1 MPGRLRRRAGSAAA
15 ADDEGPFVSF
25 TDLFI
30 GILFMFL
37 ILVAALML
45 MHQQVVQKVET
56 IQPLRPKVDARPKPV
71 PDQPAFRLGIV
82 FNVYQRS
89 AEFDGGG
96 WMYSRTVR
104 VFRSPDGRCI
114 NTVWRR
120 SNLSTAWMAP
130 TAPEDIPTDAQR
142 EILGKFEPCGLSA
155 SGDHWESA
163 SETGQLKRITPYLY
177 SGSVVLHKKEG
188 DEKLEMQY
196 RVLGVYDDD
205 FRQPASLAKP
215 G

>member
-1 MPGRLRRRAGSAAA
+1 MSVRLRRAPSPAPAE
-15 ADDEGPFVSF
+15 DGPFVSF

-45 MHQQVVQKVET
+45 MHQDVVRKEKVET
-56 IQPLRPKVDARPKPV
+56 IQPTPVKVDPAPK

-82 FNVYQRS
+82 FNIYQRS

-104 VFRSPDGRCI
+104 VFRSPDGHCI
-114 NTVWRR
+114 NTVWKR
-120 SNLSTAWMAP
+120 SNLSTAWMVP

-155 SGDHWESA
+155 SSDNWESP
-163 SETGQLKRITPYLY
+163 SEAGQLKRITPYLY

-196 RVLGVYDDD
+196 RVLGVYDDY

>member
-1 MPGRLRRRAGSAAA
+1 MPARLRRGPNITEPAG
-15 ADDEGPFVSF
+15 DEGPFASF

-30 GILFMFL
+30 GILFLFL

-45 MHQQVVQKVET
+45 MNQQVVQKVET
-56 IQPLRPKVDARPKPV
+56 IQPVQPKRDVPPKPV

-82 FNVYQRS
+82 FNIYQRS

-96 WMYSRTVR
+96 WTYSRTVR

-114 NTVWRR
+114 NTVWKR

-130 TAPEDIPTDAQR
+130 TAPEEIPTDAQR

-155 SGDHWESA
+155 SGDHWESP

-196 RVLGVYDDD
+196 RVLGIYDDY
-205 FRQPASLAKP
+205 FRSASSSAQS